1 MARFKWDNLILFVEH
16 LAVASKLQL
25 PLDKSIGMMSRE
37 ALDRGWA
44 KTQESVSELV
54 RLGSPLSEALENYPQ
69 YFPVSMRRLVRV
81 GEEGNV
87 LPRMLMGL
95 SRYLQAARELQHRL
109 QKCLIYPMVV
119 WTLLLINLG
128 ILLVFVIPRFMSMFP
143 SAHITPHPFSMYLI
157 NLGPSVLILSEGML
171 LFLAWLVI
179 GYIGSDVEGRNGLSN
194 WAGRVIRY
202 VPFLG
207 PLHRHAKAAE
217 VCEVLGVLVEG
228 GHSGREAV
236 RIAKGVLDSVSLQMA
251 LDEVDTALAAGTSFT
266 PQRQK
271 TWIPQ
276 TSLWMISETGGHADL
291 GQVLQ
296 RIAEYHRRQ
305 AELLSGIVREIME
318 PFLLFTVAVLGG
330 MAVIALYMFFFQMSS
345 GIRF

>member
-87 LPRMLMGL
+87 LPRMLAGL

-128 ILLVFVIPRFMSMFP
+128 ILLVFVIPRFMSMFQD
-143 SAHITPHPFSMYLI
+143 AHITPHPFSMYLI
-157 NLGPSVLILSEGML
+157 NLGPSILIMTEGLL

-179 GYIGSDVEGRNGLSN
+179 GYIGSDVEGRTGLSN

-217 VCEVLGVLVEG
+217 VCEILGVLVEG

-236 RIAKGVLDSVSLQMA
+236 RIAKGALDSISLQMA

-266 PQRQK
+266 SQRQK

-276 TSLWMISETGGHADL
+276 TSLWMISETGGHPDL

-305 AELLSGIVREIME
+305 AELLSGIVREIIE

-330 MAVIALYMFFFQMSS
+330 MAVIALYLFFFQMSS